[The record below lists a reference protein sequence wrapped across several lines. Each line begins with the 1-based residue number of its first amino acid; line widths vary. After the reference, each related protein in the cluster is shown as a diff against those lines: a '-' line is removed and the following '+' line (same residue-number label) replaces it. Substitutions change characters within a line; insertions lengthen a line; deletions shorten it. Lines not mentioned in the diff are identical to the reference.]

1 MLCMGRTKWK
11 SQTGRVGKADLVC
24 LWEVTAH
31 LPHKGKWTVIWLR
44 EVILGPSEQG
54 TMTQTPW
61 VWGRVPICA
70 GGFCDPRRRDV
81 AQSPAPGSRWAR
93 PSALPPV
100 PRPAGGG
107 SGADGLLAASAAA
120 ARLSALLADGPPALR
135 ARGSHSPRPA
145 APSPGR
151 GGEAPRAQ
159 LPASRLPPSRS
170 PHPAGPARAAA
181 GGGGGGDKCTFR
193 NDRINC
199 V

>member
-1 MLCMGRTKWK
+1 MGRTKWK

-70 GGFCDPRRRDV
+70 GGLCDPRRRDV

-151 GGEAPRAQ
+151 GGGGASGSAPC
-159 LPASRLPPSRS
+159 LPPPSLAVPS
-170 PHPAGPARAAA
+170 PRGPGP
-181 GGGGGGDKCTFR
+181 GGRRRGRGRGQVHFS
-193 NDRINC
+193 
-199 V
+199 